1 MCILRPMDNAPGK
14 RQRPSRQSNRFEGIS
29 LVYLAFF
36 VLAVLAPSIVTKD
49 YFGIRQ
55 MYWEEILIFIT
66 GLGSLITFS
75 VYERLMEKRIQER
88 DAAAE
93 TADRA
98 KRELVESYKYI
109 GSMNRQMEVLK
120 KLTNETSIS
129 LVKSDAYWKDLLH
142 SLASNAATCAGSGR
156 VLIRFVEV
164 QKLRTERE
172 VSYGLSDKRPIK
184 FANKDLRTLHESGA
198 GHAFLTAEDG
208 TSLLVIPSDKRDS
221 DVKAHMLIAADP
233 SSVTDMEISLL
244 KVFANQ
250 AELVY
255 HHLIR
260 EKAPTSPLM
269 LMDAVMSEQAGE
281 IS

>member
-1 MCILRPMDNAPGK
+1 MVKPAVKG
-14 RQRPSRQSNRFEGIS
+14 QRPSRQSNRFEWVS
-29 LVYLAFF
+29 LVYLTFF
-36 VLAVLAPSIVTKD
+36 VLAVLAPSIVRD
-49 YFGIRQ
+49 SYFGIPE
-55 MYWEEILIFIT
+55 MYWEEVLIFIT

-109 GSMNRQMEVLK
+109 GSVNRQMEVLK

-142 SLASNAATCAGSGR
+142 SLASNAATCANSGR
-156 VLIRFVEV
+156 VLIRFVEL

-172 VSYGLSDKRPIK
+172 AYFGLEDKRPIK
-184 FANKDLRTLHESGA
+184 FANKDLRALNESGA
-198 GHAFLTAEDG
+198 PHAFLNAEDG
-208 TSLLVIPSDKRDS
+208 TSVLVIPSDKKNT
-221 DVKAHMLIAADP
+221 DVKAHMLVAVDP
-233 SSVTDMEISLL
+233 SAITDMEISLL

-260 EKAPTSPLM
+260 EKMPPTPLE
-269 LMDAVMSEQAGE
+269 LMEAVASEQTGE
-281 IS
+281 VS